1 MAKQLKIEIAR
12 ENPDAGNWLYA
23 DLELPANEHEIR
35 DAFQRARIT
44 SFGVFHEYNV
54 YECEAIPI
62 LAFRRLDSPTIDELN
77 FLAKRLDGLNEEE
90 RLVLRAVSPRILK
103 VGEDEIVSMKDL
115 INMTYGLDEVSIIS
129 NVSTPQQLGQF
140 VVENDMH
147 RDVEAVPEESLY
159 LLDTK
164 KVGELQQK
172 NDGGVFVDGHYIV
185 AGEYE
190 LREIYD
196 GQNLPT
202 EEATPWYAF
211 RLDVTRP
218 PAGDDLAE
226 VEAMAET
233 LTLPVARED
242 ADALAQR
249 LGLERIED
257 CVYLG
262 FDSSIPQ
269 IDADKFGD
277 MHDFD
282 QLNNLSEMMLEMS
295 PSDQVKFKAV
305 LSSEEPQNI
314 EQVLD
319 IARGLDQYEFAPMVE
334 DEAHFFKS
342 YLLRHLDTQV
352 DPKWLDTLLLRNE
365 GTELLERVGGTLTD
379 YGVVSSRGGS
389 LYEPVPRYEQTDVM
403 DVRKE
408 PVVTDTDEPAETE
421 DIILDEGQKQTI
433 GGG

>member
-1 MAKQLKIEIAR
+1 MAKQIKLEIAR
-12 ENPDAGNWLYA
+12 ENPEAGNWLYA
-23 DLELPANEHEIR
+23 DLQLPADEHEIR
-35 DAFQRARIT
+35 DAYQRARIT
-44 SFGVFHEYNV
+44 GSDVYHEYSI
-54 YECEAIPI
+54 YECEAIPM
-62 LAFRRLDSPTIDELN
+62 LPFRRLDAPTIDELN

-90 RLVLRAVSPRILK
+90 RLVLRAISPKIMK
-103 VGEDEIVSMKDL
+103 VGEDELVSMKDL
-115 INMTYGLDEVSIIS
+115 INMTYGLDEVSVIS

-140 VVENDMH
+140 VIENDMH
-147 RDVEAVPEESLY
+147 RDVEAVPEDSLY

-164 KVGELQQK
+164 KIGELQQR
-172 NDGGVFVDGHYIV
+172 NDGGVFVDGNYVV

-190 LREIYD
+190 LREVYD
-196 GQNLPT
+196 GQHLPT

-218 PAGDDLAE
+218 PAGDNLAE
-226 VEAMAET
+226 IEAMAET
-233 LTLPVARED
+233 LSLPVAREE
-242 ADALAQR
+242 ADALAHR

-262 FDSSIPQ
+262 FESSIPQ
-269 IDADKFGD
+269 IDADKYGD
-277 MHDFD
+277 MHNFD

-305 LSSEEPQNI
+305 LSAEEPENI

-342 YLLRHLDTQV
+342 YLLRHLDTKV
-352 DPKWLDTLLLRNE
+352 DPKWLDSLLARNE
-365 GTELLERVGGTLTD
+365 GTELLERLGGTLTD
-379 YGVVSSRGGS
+379 YGVVSSRGGH
-389 LYEPVPRYEQTDVM
+389 LYEPVSRYEQTDSM

-408 PVVTDTDEPAETE
+408 PVVTEDYEPTEAEE
-421 DIILDEGQKQTI
+421 VIPNEIKQTI
-433 GGG
+433 GGN

>member
-1 MAKQLKIEIAR
+1 MAKQLKLEIAR
-12 ENPDAGNWLYA
+12 ENPEAGNWLYA
-23 DLELPANEHEIR
+23 DLQLPADEHEIR
-35 DAFQRARIT
+35 DAYQRARIT
-44 SFGVFHEYNV
+44 SSDIFHQYQV
-54 YECEAIPI
+54 YECEAIPM
-62 LAFRRLDSPTIDELN
+62 LPFRRLDAPTIDELN

-90 RLVLRAVSPRILK
+90 RLVLRAISPKIMK
-103 VGEDEIVSMKDL
+103 VGEDELVSMKDL
-115 INMTYGLDEVSIIS
+115 INMTYGLDDVSIIS
-129 NVSTPQQLGQF
+129 NVRTPQQLGQF
-140 VVENDMH
+140 VIENDLH

-164 KVGELQQK
+164 KIGELQQR

-196 GQNLPT
+196 GQHLPT

-233 LTLPVARED
+233 LSLPVARED
-242 ADALAQR
+242 ADALARR

-262 FDSSIPQ
+262 FESSIPQ

-282 QLNNLSEMMLEMS
+282 KLNNLSEMMLEMS

-305 LSSEEPQNI
+305 LSAEEPENI

-342 YLLRHLDTQV
+342 YLIRHLDTKV
-352 DPKWLDTLLLRNE
+352 DPKWLDTLLARNE
-365 GTELLERVGGTLTD
+365 GTELLERLGGTLTD
-379 YGVVSSRGGS
+379 YGVVSSRGGH
-389 LYEPVPRYEQTDVM
+389 LYEPVSRYEQTDDMNVH
-403 DVRKE
+403 KE
-408 PVVTDTDEPAETE
+408 PTVTEEYETTE
-421 DIILDEGQKQTI
+421 ETIQNEHKQTI
-433 GGG
+433 GGN

>member
-23 DLELPANEHEIR
+23 ELELPADEYEIR
-35 DAFQRARIT
+35 DAYQRARIT
-44 SFGVFHEYNV
+44 SHDIFHQFDV
-54 YECEAIPI
+54 YECEAIP
-62 LAFRRLDSPTIDELN
+62 LLPYRRLDSPTIDELN
-77 FLAKRLDGLNEEE
+77 FLAKRLDTLNEDE
-90 RLVLRAVSPRILK
+90 RLVLRAIAPKILK

-115 INMTYGLDEVSIIS
+115 INLTYGLDEVSVIS

-140 VVENDMH
+140 VIENDLH
-147 RDVEAVPEESLY
+147 GDVEAVPEESLY

-164 KVGELQQK
+164 KIGELQQK

-218 PAGDDLAE
+218 PASDDLAE

-233 LTLPVARED
+233 LTLPVAREK
-242 ADALAQR
+242 ADALAKR
-249 LGLERIED
+249 LGMERIED

-262 FDSSIPQ
+262 FDSSVPQ
-269 IDADKFGD
+269 IEDDKFGN

-282 QLNNLSEMMLEMS
+282 KLNNLSEMMLEMS

-314 EQVLD
+314 DQILD
-319 IARGLDQYEFAPMVE
+319 IARGLDQYEYAPMVE

-342 YLLRHLDTQV
+342 YLLRHLDTKF

-365 GTELLERVGGTLTD
+365 GTELLERIGGTLTD
-379 YGVVSSRGGS
+379 YGVVSSRGGT
-389 LYEPVPRYEQTDVM
+389 LYEPVSRYEQTDSM
-403 DVRKE
+403 EHRSE
-408 PVVTDTDEPAETE
+408 PVVTEELEPTETD
-421 DIILDEGQKQTI
+421 DIVIQDGQKQTI
-433 GGG
+433 GGN

>member
-1 MAKQLKIEIAR
+1 MAKQLKLEIAR
-12 ENPDAGNWLYA
+12 ENPEAGNWLYA
-23 DLELPANEHEIR
+23 DLQLPADEHEIR
-35 DAFQRARIT
+35 DAYQRARIT
-44 SFGVFHEYNV
+44 SSDIFHQYQV
-54 YECEAIPI
+54 YECEAIPM
-62 LAFRRLDSPTIDELN
+62 LPFRRLDAPTIDELN

-90 RLVLRAVSPRILK
+90 RLVLRAISPKIMK
-103 VGEDEIVSMKDL
+103 VGEDELVSMKDL

-129 NVSTPQQLGQF
+129 NVRTPQQLGQF
-140 VVENDMH
+140 VIENDLH

-164 KVGELQQK
+164 KIGELQQR

-196 GQNLPT
+196 GQHLPT

-226 VEAMAET
+226 VEAIAET
-233 LTLPVARED
+233 LSLPVARED
-242 ADALAQR
+242 ADALARR

-262 FDSSIPQ
+262 FESSIPQ

-282 QLNNLSEMMLEMS
+282 KLNNLSEMMLEMS

-305 LSSEEPQNI
+305 LSAEEPENI

-319 IARGLDQYEFAPMVE
+319 VARGLDQYEFAPMVE

-342 YLLRHLDTQV
+342 YLIRHLDTKV
-352 DPKWLDTLLLRNE
+352 DPKWLDTLLARNE
-365 GTELLERVGGTLTD
+365 GTELLERLGGTLTD
-379 YGVVSSRGGS
+379 YGVVSSRGGH
-389 LYEPVPRYEQTDVM
+389 LYEPVSRYEQTDDMNVH
-403 DVRKE
+403 KE
-408 PVVTDTDEPAETE
+408 PTVTEEYETTE
-421 DIILDEGQKQTI
+421 ETIQNEHKQTI
-433 GGG
+433 GGN

>member
-54 YECEAIPI
+54 YECEAIPM

-90 RLVLRAVSPRILK
+90 RLVLRAVSPKILK
-103 VGEDEIVSMKDL
+103 IGEDELVSMKDL

-172 NDGGVFVDGHYIV
+172 NDGGVFVGGHYIV

-249 LGLERIED
+249 LGLEKIED

-305 LSSEEPQNI
+305 LSAEEPENI

-319 IARGLDQYEFAPMVE
+319 IARSLDQYEFAPMVE

-342 YLLRHLDTQV
+342 YLQRHLDTKV

-365 GTELLERVGGTLTD
+365 GTELLERIGGTLTD

-389 LYEPVPRYEQTDVM
+389 LYEPVPRYEQTDGMV
-403 DVRKE
+403 VRKE
-408 PVVTDTDEPAETE
+408 PVVTDTAEPTETE

>member
-1 MAKQLKIEIAR
+1 MAKQIKLEIAR

-23 DLELPANEHEIR
+23 DLQLPAEEHEIR

-44 SFGVFHEYNV
+44 SSDVYHEYSI

-62 LAFRRLDSPTIDELN
+62 LPFRRLDSPSIDELN
-77 FLAKRLDGLNEEE
+77 FLAKRLDGLNEDE

-103 VGEDEIVSMKDL
+103 AGEDEIISPKDL
-115 INMTYGLDEVSIIS
+115 INMTYGLDDVSVIA
-129 NVSTPQQLGQF
+129 NVNGSRDLGQF
-140 VVENDMH
+140 VIDNDLNL
-147 RDVEAVPEESLY
+147 DVEAIPKDSLY
-159 LLDTK
+159 LLDAVK
-164 KVGELQQK
+164 IGQLQQQ
-172 NDGGVFVDGHYIV
+172 NDGGVFMDGYYIL

-190 LREIYD
+190 LPEVYD
-196 GQNLPT
+196 GKTLPI
-202 EEATPWYAF
+202 EEKSPWYAF
-211 RLDVTRP
+211 KLDVTRP
-218 PAGDDLAE
+218 PTGDDLGE
-226 VEAMAET
+226 VEKMTET
-233 LTLPVARED
+233 LLLPVERED

-262 FDSSIPQ
+262 FESSIPQ
-269 IDADKFGD
+269 IDGDKFGD

-305 LSSEEPQNI
+305 LSAEEPENI

-319 IARGLDQYEFAPMVE
+319 IARSLDQYEFAPMVE

-342 YLLRHLDTQV
+342 YLQRHLDTKV
-352 DPKWLDTLLLRNE
+352 DPKWLDSLLARNE

-379 YGVVSSRGGS
+379 YGVISSRGGT
-389 LYEPVPRYEQTDVM
+389 LYEPVSRYEPEQ
-403 DVRKE
+403 
-408 PVVTDTDEPAETE
+408 AETE
-421 DIILDEGQKQTI
+421 EIEHNEIKQTI
-433 GGG
+433 GGN

>member
-1 MAKQLKIEIAR
+1 MAKQLKLEIAR
-12 ENPDAGNWLYA
+12 ENPEAGNWLYA
-23 DLELPANEHEIR
+23 DLQLPADEHEIR
-35 DAFQRARIT
+35 DAYQRARIT
-44 SFGVFHEYNV
+44 SSDIFHQYQV
-54 YECEAIPI
+54 YECEAIPM
-62 LAFRRLDSPTIDELN
+62 LPFRRLDAPTIDELN

-90 RLVLRAVSPRILK
+90 RLVLRAISPKIMK
-103 VGEDEIVSMKDL
+103 VGEDELVSMKDL

-129 NVSTPQQLGQF
+129 NVRTPQQLGQF
-140 VVENDMH
+140 VIENDLH

-164 KVGELQQK
+164 KIGELQQR

-185 AGEYE
+185 ASEYE

-196 GQNLPT
+196 GQHLPT

-211 RLDVTRP
+211 RLEVTRP

-233 LTLPVARED
+233 LSLPVARED
-242 ADALAQR
+242 ADALARR
-249 LGLERIED
+249 LGLKRIED

-262 FDSSIPQ
+262 FESSIPQ

-282 QLNNLSEMMLEMS
+282 KLNNLSEMMLEMS

-305 LSSEEPQNI
+305 LSAEEPENI

-342 YLLRHLDTQV
+342 YLIRHLDTKV
-352 DPKWLDTLLLRNE
+352 DPKWLDTLLARNE
-365 GTELLERVGGTLTD
+365 GTELLERLGGTLTD
-379 YGVVSSRGGS
+379 YGVVSSRGGH
-389 LYEPVPRYEQTDVM
+389 LYEPVSRYEQTDDMNVH
-403 DVRKE
+403 KE
-408 PVVTDTDEPAETE
+408 PTVTEEYETTE
-421 DIILDEGQKQTI
+421 ETIQNEHKQTI
-433 GGG
+433 GGN